1 MRIGMLTGGGDCPG
15 LNAVIRA
22 VVRKGINH
30 YGDEF
35 IGFIEGWRGVLDDN
49 TMPLDLETTSGILQR
64 GGTILR
70 SSRTN
75 VKKIEGGFEKCLA
88 NIRKHKLDALIA
100 LGGDDTQSIS
110 VELIKRGVPC
120 VGVPKTIDNDL
131 YGTDVC
137 FGFDTAVTIATE
149 AVDRLHS
156 TTEAHTRVQVVEVM
170 GRDAGWIAVTAGIA
184 GGADVILAPERPI
197 DIDDVV
203 ALAEEALESGK
214 RFAIV
219 VVAEGAKLP
228 HVEGQI
234 SAGAKVDSFGHARLS
249 GIGQALAE
257 EIEKRT
263 GYETRSVNLGH
274 TQRGGTPTAY
284 DRMLA
289 TRYGVA
295 AIDLVHARQVRPP
308 RRPQGHPDLRHPH
321 RGRHR
326 QDPHSRR
333 RPLRR
338 AGIARTEALR
348 RKKRDSARESRSPG
362 TVDSSTAEETSS
374 RPNNFP
380 QRCRAQQ
387 SATTESDRNVALLL
401 PQNLTERHGTPVR
414 ALVTELPQSLGQPA
428 TAKSRTL
435 VIPKIFRVL

>member
-22 VVRKGINH
+22 AVRKGIWH

-35 IGFIEGWRGVLDDN
+35 VGFMQGWKGVIEDI
-49 TMPLDLETTSGILQR
+49 TMPLDLETTSGILHR
-64 GGTILR
+64 GGTILK

-75 VKKIEGGFEKCLA
+75 VKKVPGGFEKCLET
-88 NIRKHKLDALIA
+88 IKKQKLDALIA

-110 VELIKRGVPC
+110 LELIKRGVPC

-131 YGTDVC
+131 NGTDAC

-156 TTEAHTRVQVVEVM
+156 TSESHSRVQVVEVM

-184 GGADVILAPERPI
+184 GGADVTLAPEKEI

-203 ALAEEALESGK
+203 RLVKARYATSK
-214 RFAIV
+214 KFAIV

-228 HVEGQI
+228 HIEGQVT
-234 SAGAKVDSFGHARLS
+234 AGTKLDSFGHARLS
-249 GIGQALAE
+249 GIGEALAE

-263 GYETRSVNLGH
+263 GFETRSVNLGH

-289 TRYGVA
+289 SRYGVA
-295 AIDLVHARQVRPP
+295 AIDMVHQNKFGELVVL
-308 RRPQGHPDLRHPH
+308 QGNKIT
-321 RGRHR
+321 
-326 QDPHSRR
+326 SI
-333 RPLRR
+333 PL
-338 AGIARTEALR
+338 AEAISKNRTVSEDFFDVVTSLQP
-348 RKKRDSARESRSPG
+348 KK
-362 TVDSSTAEETSS
+362 
-374 RPNNFP
+374 
-380 QRCRAQQ
+380 
-387 SATTESDRNVALLL
+387 
-401 PQNLTERHGTPVR
+401 
-414 ALVTELPQSLGQPA
+414 
-428 TAKSRTL
+428 
-435 VIPKIFRVL
+435 